1 MVMKVKKVKT
11 KKKETKKL
19 TKKQIIILIIV
30 TIILGILC
38 YFISTE
44 VTKSIIDHKTMA
56 EKRENE
62 NYEDIIKID
71 TITNIDINTF
81 INNYNEI
88 SNEDI
93 SSSDIVDNVINIG
106 DCEIEFVINDNHL
119 SITSVNFNKKNKSN
133 KEIIRNIIKAN
144 NKDIDDDSI
153 DLVYNR
159 VFDNSRIEKI
169 IGQTHYVD
177 IENGLG
183 LCIKTFLSS
192 PRFKDIDWKKQ
203 AYWDR
208 MLNEHTP
215 LSEIPDFTHKLQYLL
230 FRYIVSYQTIK
241 EILHFTRK
249 IRDVFSK

>member
-1 MVMKVKKVKT
+1 MKVKKVKT

-44 VTKSIIDHKTMA
+44 VTKSIIDHRTMA
-56 EKRENE
+56 EKKENE

-71 TITNIDINTF
+71 TIENIDINTF

-153 DLVYNR
+153 DLVYDR
-159 VFDNSRIEKI
+159 VFETKGTTNDDTGEISEFFQYQGLEFSLKEYKDSDYKYSFRIGRI
-169 IGQTHYVD
+169 IE
-177 IENGLG
+177 EN
-183 LCIKTFLSS
+183 
-192 PRFKDIDWKKQ
+192 
-203 AYWDR
+203 
-208 MLNEHTP
+208 
-215 LSEIPDFTHKLQYLL
+215 
-230 FRYIVSYQTIK
+230 K
-241 EILHFTRK
+241 EETK
-249 IRDVFSK
+249 EE

>member
-1 MVMKVKKVKT
+1 MKVKKVKT

-71 TITNIDINTF
+71 TIANIDINTF

-153 DLVYNR
+153 DLVYDR
-159 VFDNSRIEKI
+159 VFETKGTTNDDTGEISEFFQYQGLEFSLKEYKDNDYKYSFRIGRI
-169 IGQTHYVD
+169 IEED
-177 IENGLG
+177 
-183 LCIKTFLSS
+183 
-192 PRFKDIDWKKQ
+192 
-203 AYWDR
+203 
-208 MLNEHTP
+208 
-215 LSEIPDFTHKLQYLL
+215 
-230 FRYIVSYQTIK
+230 K
-241 EILHFTRK
+241 EETK
-249 IRDVFSK
+249 EE

>member
-71 TITNIDINTF
+71 TIANIDINTF

-153 DLVYNR
+153 DLVYDR
-159 VFDNSRIEKI
+159 VFETKGTTNDDTGEISEFFQYQGLEFSLKEYKDSDYKYSFRIGRI
-169 IGQTHYVD
+169 IE
-177 IENGLG
+177 EN
-183 LCIKTFLSS
+183 
-192 PRFKDIDWKKQ
+192 
-203 AYWDR
+203 
-208 MLNEHTP
+208 
-215 LSEIPDFTHKLQYLL
+215 
-230 FRYIVSYQTIK
+230 K
-241 EILHFTRK
+241 EETK
-249 IRDVFSK
+249 EE

>member
-1 MVMKVKKVKT
+1 MKVKKVKT

-19 TKKQIIILIIV
+19 TRKQIIILIIV

-44 VTKSIIDHKTMA
+44 VTKSIIDHRTMA
-56 EKRENE
+56 EKKENE

-71 TITNIDINTF
+71 TIENIDINTF

-153 DLVYNR
+153 DLVYDR
-159 VFDNSRIEKI
+159 VFETKGTTNDDTGEISEFFQYQGLEFSLKEYKDSDYKYSFRIGRI
-169 IGQTHYVD
+169 IE
-177 IENGLG
+177 EN
-183 LCIKTFLSS
+183 
-192 PRFKDIDWKKQ
+192 
-203 AYWDR
+203 
-208 MLNEHTP
+208 
-215 LSEIPDFTHKLQYLL
+215 
-230 FRYIVSYQTIK
+230 K
-241 EILHFTRK
+241 EETK
-249 IRDVFSK
+249 EE

>member
-1 MVMKVKKVKT
+1 MKVKKVKT

-71 TITNIDINTF
+71 TIANIDINTF

-153 DLVYNR
+153 DLVYDR
-159 VFDNSRIEKI
+159 VFETKGTTNDDTGKISEFFQYQGLEFSLKEYKDNDYKYSFRIGRI
-169 IGQTHYVD
+169 IEED
-177 IENGLG
+177 
-183 LCIKTFLSS
+183 
-192 PRFKDIDWKKQ
+192 
-203 AYWDR
+203 
-208 MLNEHTP
+208 
-215 LSEIPDFTHKLQYLL
+215 
-230 FRYIVSYQTIK
+230 K
-241 EILHFTRK
+241 EETK
-249 IRDVFSK
+249 EE

>member
-1 MVMKVKKVKT
+1 MKVKKVKT

-19 TKKQIIILIIV
+19 TRKQIIILIIV

-44 VTKSIIDHKTMA
+44 VTKSIIDHRTMA

-71 TITNIDINTF
+71 TIENIDINTF

-106 DCEIEFVINDNHL
+106 DCEIEFVINDNYL

-133 KEIIRNIIKAN
+133 KEVIRNIIKAN

-153 DLVYNR
+153 DLVYDR
-159 VFDNSRIEKI
+159 VFETKGTTNDDTGEISEFFQYQGLEFSLKEYKDSDYKYSFRIGRIIEEDKEK
-169 IGQTHYVD
+169 T
-177 IENGLG
+177 
-183 LCIKTFLSS
+183 
-192 PRFKDIDWKKQ
+192 
-203 AYWDR
+203 
-208 MLNEHTP
+208 
-215 LSEIPDFTHKLQYLL
+215 
-230 FRYIVSYQTIK
+230 K
-241 EILHFTRK
+241 EE
-249 IRDVFSK
+249 